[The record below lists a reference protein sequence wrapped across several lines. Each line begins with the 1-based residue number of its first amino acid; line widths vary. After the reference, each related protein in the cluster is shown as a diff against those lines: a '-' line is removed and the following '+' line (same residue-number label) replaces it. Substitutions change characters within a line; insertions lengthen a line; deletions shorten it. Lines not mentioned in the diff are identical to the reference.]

1 VEQGVPIL
9 KTENISKNFGGVKA
23 LNNVSF
29 ELERGRILG
38 LVGDNGAGKSTFL
51 RILVGDLQPSSGKIY
66 LDGEEVHF
74 RSPADAMEKGI
85 AIAYDFLGLVDSAK
99 VWENFFMGR
108 ELTKKVGVLNIL
120 DIKNMKN
127 STAEA
132 IGKYY
137 GRELDIDREAM
148 GLSGG
153 QRRILA
159 VSRAVE
165 ANPAVLLLDEPTL
178 GLSERVIKG
187 IFDFLK
193 KARDERGLS
202 IIIAAQW
209 YEQIRDF
216 VDEIIV
222 LRRGEVAGRFEAKLA
237 DKTEIFKLA
246 MGLPI

>member
-1 VEQGVPIL
+1 MEQGVPIL

-85 AIAYDFLGLVDSAK
+85 AIAYQFLELVDSAK

-132 IGKYY
+132 IGKYGY
-137 GRELDIDREAM
+137 TFDIEQEA
-148 GLSGG
+148 GKLSGDER
-153 QRRILA
+153 QIT
-159 VSRAVE
+159 VVTRAIE
-165 ANPAVLLLDEPTL
+165 SDPKVLLLDESFTM
-178 GLSERVIKG
+178 LSMEGRERVIK
-187 IFDFLK
+187 FLREVNEK
-193 KARDERGLS
+193 SGVSMIVVSHDLDLIKQLSHYIMILKAGEKVFFGRN
-202 IIIAAQW
+202 
-209 YEQIRDF
+209 
-216 VDEIIV
+216 DEISID
-222 LRRGEVAGRFEAKLA
+222 GIIEY
-237 DKTEIFKLA
+237 
-246 MGLPI
+246 MLP

>member
-1 VEQGVPIL
+1 MPESL
-9 KTENISKNFGGVKA
+9 
-23 LNNVSF
+23 L
-29 ELERGRILG
+29 
-38 LVGDNGAGKSTFL
+38 L
-51 RILVGDLQPSSGKIY
+51 RILVGDLQPSAGKFTSWEKSTSGVRRC
-66 LDGEEVHF
+66 DGENSH
-74 RSPADAMEKGI
+74 RLR
-85 AIAYDFLGLVDSAK
+85 FLELVDSAK

-209 YEQIRDF
+209 YDRLEF

-222 LRRGEVAGRFEAKLA
+222 LRRGEVAGHFE
-237 DKTEIFKLA
+237 ES
-246 MGLPI
+246 